1 MEMVQ
6 KSVQA
11 KLRKQLEKAKMK
23 AQHELMKQQRANALQ
38 MRRKLLQEERDRDRL
53 EKQERSK
60 YLLEVRFWNTLKC
73 KRFFDKS
80 QVAYG

>member
-60 YLLEVRFWNTLKC
+60 YLLEVSFWNTLKC
-73 KRFFDKS
+73 KSFYYKS

>member
-1 MEMVQ
+1 MVQ

-60 YLLEVRFWNTLKC
+60 YLLEVRF
-73 KRFFDKS
+73 
-80 QVAYG
+80 

>member
-60 YLLEVRFWNTLKC
+60 YLLEVSF
-73 KRFFDKS
+73 
-80 QVAYG
+80 

>member
-60 YLLEVRFWNTLKC
+60 YLLEVSFWNTVFTIS
-73 KRFFDKS
+73 RR
-80 QVAYG
+80 